1 MYTELEPVIGYR
13 FKNKELLKE
22 ALTHKSFA
30 GERRG
35 VKHNERLEFLGDS
48 ILGAVVADY
57 IYNQCPHDEE
67 GVLSKI
73 KSNLVSR
80 RNLYL
85 WGKQLRLGRL
95 MNLGHG
101 ELITG
106 GRERDSIISNAV
118 EAVLG
123 AVYLD
128 GGYAAAEAVIL
139 PWVRT
144 QSLTPDVR
152 DFKSL
157 LQELLQKKGG
167 QTPVYEVIQ
176 TVGPEHDKTFT
187 VEVSLNGKSL
197 GTGKG
202 HNKKMAEQAAA
213 QCAFERMAA
222 PVQHTAEK
230 PAAFDPFC
238 DAQVSASALEV
249 FEKLVQ

>member
-1 MYTELEPVIGYR
+1 MYTDIENIIGYR
-13 FKNKELLKE
+13 FNNKDFLKE

-30 GERRG
+30 GERRN

-48 ILGAVVADY
+48 ILGAIVADY
-57 IYNQCPHDEE
+57 IYNQCPHVEE

-85 WGKQLRLGRL
+85 WGKQLDLGRFMRL
-95 MNLGHG
+95 SHG
-101 ELITG
+101 EIVTG

-128 GGYAAAEAVIL
+128 GGYGAAQAVIL

-144 QSLTPDVR
+144 QTLAQDTQ

-157 LQELLQKKGG
+157 LQEYLQKQGHLIP
-167 QTPVYEVIQ
+167 TYEVIQ
-176 TVGPEHDKTFT
+176 TVGPEHNKIFT
-187 VEVSLNGKSL
+187 VQVSAAGKEL

-202 HNKKMAEQAAA
+202 HNKKLAEQAAA
-213 QCAFERMAA
+213 QNAFERI
-222 PVQHTAEK
+222 K
-230 PAAFDPFC
+230 NGRSF
-238 DAQVSASALEV
+238 
-249 FEKLVQ
+249 